1 MGASPRGSWSQ
12 LDTGT
17 DAGRTGKAPHRRAK
31 DCPLAAYLPKGG
43 GEGSTSAPTRQSRRN
58 YLLVSVRRPNLA
70 FQQRISASVTR
81 ATISTGATVDRVVTY
96 ATAYVVTT
104 DTTQEGVVARIRPGW
119 RTLIGMRSL
128 RITFNLCPKSPA
140 PPAEPRA
147 LKGRCSEGFL
157 CMSSRTPGG
166 CEDVLDS
173 LEVSASS
180 TLAASDVVS
189 IGDGSGAPRR
199 AAAWQRAADR
209 LRQPSRGV
217 GGLA

>member
-43 GEGSTSAPTRQSRRN
+43 GSTPAPTRQSRRN

-157 CMSSRTPGG
+157 CVSSMKAEG
-166 CEDVLDS
+166 
-173 LEVSASS
+173 SS
-180 TLAASDVVS
+180 SHA
-189 IGDGSGAPRR
+189 
-199 AAAWQRAADR
+199 R
-209 LRQPSRGV
+209 LLV
-217 GGLA
+217 GGRC